1 MAKCLT
7 FIRGAQLHVCNVGSN
22 EEVILLALIVQLVG
36 RDEGPRNEMKE
47 KGLRVIASNLH

>member
-7 FIRGAQLHVCNVGSN
+7 FIRGAQLHVCNIGSN